1 MNEEMKRMIDLYG
14 NQRKVAD
21 ALDIKP
27 AAVNLLL
34 HRKRDFSAALLR
46 RIKKV
51 FPAVSYDALLEP
63 GLINQNPDVP
73 ND

>member
-1 MNEEMKRMIDLYG
+1 MNEELNKLVAIYG
-14 NQRKVAD
+14 NQRKAAD
-21 ALDIKP
+21 ALEIK
-27 AAVNLLL
+27 AATLNLLI
-34 HRKRDFSAALLR
+34 HRKRDFSAKLLR
-46 RIKKV
+46 RIKKL